1 MLSHFGQL
9 FTAVLA
15 GVALTTGSAAYA
27 GQCPTAKVVASGQGQ
42 QAGATAPKGV
52 TDTVLATTDLA
63 TEPVAVDGRLFRLRK
78 LVIQPGGVVPWHSHE
93 NRPAIIYVVE
103 GTVTEYADTCAVP
116 ILHKAGDVA
125 PETHTT
131 SHWWKNTGKKTV
143 VLLSADLFPTEA
155 TAEEHMM

>member
-1 MLSHFGQL
+1 MRLHRSQL
-9 FTAVLA
+9 LA
-15 GVALTTGSAAYA
+15 ACVGSAMLTVASAAFA
-27 GQCPTAKVVASGQGQ
+27 GQCPAAKVVASGHGQ
-42 QAGATAPKGV
+42 QPGATAPKGV
-52 TDTVLATTDLA
+52 TDTVLAATDLA
-63 TEPVAVDGRLFRLRK
+63 AEPLAVEGRSFRLRK

-116 ILHKAGDVA
+116 IVHKAGDVA